1 MPNFLSYAF
10 GESRQ
15 CGICASCLLRR
26 MSVHSAN
33 CIEPVGTYLF
43 EDLNVSILEDAV
55 IKDTRSACIEPAETY
70 LFEDLNVSTLEDAVI
85 KDPRSACIEPA
96 ETYLFEDLN
105 VSTLED
111 AVIKDTRSARK
122 DANYFKHYAIAGVRA
137 MSDFASLSLE
147 DVQDESLRL
156 IRLSRDSKPDSGYI
170 RNQLITLVNRHKE
183 EWSSFKQS
191 LLSQSFLRKWAA

>member
-55 IKDTRSACIEPAETY
+55 IKDT
-70 LFEDLNVSTLEDAVI
+70 
-85 KDPRSACIEPA
+85 RSACIEPA

-183 EWSSFKQS
+183 E
-191 LLSQSFLRKWAA
+191 